1 MKHWSKIEVGDLV
14 RCVLLDT
21 LGIGV
26 VVRIIHLPTGHV
38 NAMVYWTG
46 MGTNRTY
53 YADQLEL
60 LEEK

>member
-1 MKHWSKIEVGDLV
+1 MKKPNIKVGDLV

-26 VVRIIHLPTGHV
+26 VVRIMHLPTGHV

-46 MGTNRTY
+46 MNTKRTY